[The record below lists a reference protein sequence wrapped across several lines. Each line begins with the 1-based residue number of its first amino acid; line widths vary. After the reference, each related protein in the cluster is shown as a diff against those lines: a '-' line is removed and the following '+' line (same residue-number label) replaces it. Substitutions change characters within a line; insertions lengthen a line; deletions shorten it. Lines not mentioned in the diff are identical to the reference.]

1 MKTALFTIKDHS
13 DITKAINYMH
23 TNYTQAIND
32 GKPLVVRID
41 QRREDR
47 SKAQNRIYWLWL
59 SQWAKH
65 QGTDKDSEHLFFK
78 RKFLARIYH
87 RDDVGQYRKT
97 FAAVK
102 VLKDQGHPMYQQVAD
117 GLNELITTTDASVEQ
132 FTEYLNDIHAFCL
145 KHGKYLSTP
154 DDLMFAMEQ
163 LWSKSNAQN
172 LYSSNKFDGVTKM
185 TEQVEHDKLLITI
198 SN

>member
-1 MKTALFTIKDHS
+1 MKNTFKLEPARFVIKS
-13 DITKAINYMH
+13 FEEVGRAIAYMH
-23 TNYTQAIND
+23 RHHAAACED

-41 QRREDR
+41 QKQDDR
-47 SKAQNRIYWLWL
+47 SKAQNRLYWLWL
-59 SQWAKH
+59 SQWSKR

-78 RKFLARIYH
+78 KQFLARIYH

-102 VLKDQGHPMYQQVAD
+102 VLKDQKHPMYQQVAD

-154 DDLMFAMEQ
+154 DDLMWVIE
-163 LWSKSNAQN
+163 
-172 LYSSNKFDGVTKM
+172 
-185 TEQVEHDKLLITI
+185 
-198 SN
+198 